1 MKINLLS
8 PKIYNRISAGEVV
21 EKPASIVKELVENS
35 LDAGATKIKVE
46 IYDGGIREITVT
58 DNGCGIEKEDLPL
71 AFLPH
76 ATSKISDV
84 DDLDAIMTLGF
95 RGEALASICAVS
107 MVKLSTLS
115 KGAETGYLIEAN
127 GGDIGK
133 ISEVARVAGTTI
145 SVRNL
150 FYNTPVRAKFLR
162 KPKTEEGEITHLIEK
177 FMLARPDVSF
187 EYIVDDKQIYKTTSS
202 SLKDVIYLIYGREVY
217 DNLLTLNLK
226 MDDVEVS
233 GYISAPKLS
242 KPNRTAQ
249 TLFVNGRYIENYLVS
264 SSVQSVYESFLMK
277 GRFPVYV
284 LSIEVPPNSVDVN
297 VHPSKNEVK
306 FDNPNKIFGLVR
318 NAIENDNFDF
328 VLSTSGSTA
337 IPKCVKINID
347 KMFSNILFDNNLWKV
362 NKNSKFLNWL
372 PISHIYGLTSIV
384 FIPLYFGAT
393 SYLMRPHDYYND
405 CYLWI
410 KSISKYKITHTSIIN
425 FALNQLSLIDNIK
438 DNINLSSLQNLSI
451 GGESVKLNSVRTFYN
466 KYKKYNLNFN
476 VFSPSYGMSE
486 NSGLVSEYKSNF
498 GQPLSIKVDR
508 KLLIEGKMK
517 EDNEGI
523 EIVNLGQ
530 IDKNNVLI
538 SSKNGDYYNFDDEI
552 GEVVLNDKSLCLG
565 YLNNNQEFPKYF
577 HTGDLGFIHNDC
589 LYLCGRI
596 KDIIIIRGKNF
607 ASSLICDTISNILSK
622 ANVGINTFI
631 TLPNNDDS
639 IYFVQEVLKPLNTQ
653 ALKLE
658 IQEVIKSYTKY
669 DIPLENIILIK
680 SSDLPKLSSGKLDKI
695 TLTNLIIGSVL
706 K

>member
-1 MKINLLS
+1 MKNRFINALKKQLDNNPSHQFDIAFVELSKTGVHKSVTYGEFYKKVCIAGEQLIQNGYQNMTTILYMSNSIDSIINLFSCFYANIIPIIKSYNTDNIEIDKYVDEINVLLKNFNGIDYVFLDNILYQ
-8 PKIYNRISAGEVV
+8 KIKNKLNTVNVLNLNNVCQNDLVFEHN
-21 EKPASIVKELVENS
+21 VKES
-35 LDAGATKIKVE
+35 
-46 IYDGGIREITVT
+46 
-58 DNGCGIEKEDLPL
+58 
-71 AFLPH
+71 
-76 ATSKISDV
+76 
-84 DDLDAIMTLGF
+84 
-95 RGEALASICAVS
+95 
-107 MVKLSTLS
+107 
-115 KGAETGYLIEAN
+115 
-127 GGDIGK
+127 
-133 ISEVARVAGTTI
+133 
-145 SVRNL
+145 
-150 FYNTPVRAKFLR
+150 
-162 KPKTEEGEITHLIEK
+162 
-177 FMLARPDVSF
+177 
-187 EYIVDDKQIYKTTSS
+187 
-202 SLKDVIYLIYGREVY
+202 
-217 DNLLTLNLK
+217 
-226 MDDVEVS
+226 
-233 GYISAPKLS
+233 
-242 KPNRTAQ
+242 
-249 TLFVNGRYIENYLVS
+249 
-264 SSVQSVYESFLMK
+264 
-277 GRFPVYV
+277 
-284 LSIEVPPNSVDVN
+284 
-297 VHPSKNEVK
+297 
-306 FDNPNKIFGLVR
+306 
-318 NAIENDNFDF
+318 NFDF

-337 IPKCVKINID
+337 IPKCVKISIN
-347 KMFSNILFDNNLWKV
+347 KLFSNVLFDNNLWEV
-362 NKNSKFLNWL
+362 DKNSKFLNWL

-653 ALKLE
+653 KLKLE
-658 IQEVIKSYTKY
+658 IQKVIKSYTKY

>member
-1 MKINLLS
+1 MKNKFINVLKKQLDDNVSHQFDIAFVELSKTDVHKSITYGEFYKKVCKLGEQLIQNGYQNMKVILYMSNNIDSIINLFSCFYANIMPIIKSYNTGNIEIDKYVDEINVLLNNFNKINYVFLDNIL
-8 PKIYNRISAGEVV
+8 Y
-21 EKPASIVKELVENS
+21 EKVKNKLN
-35 LDAGATKIKVE
+35 I
-46 IYDGGIREITVT
+46 
-58 DNGCGIEKEDLPL
+58 DNVINLNNICPNDLI
-71 AFLPH
+71 F
-76 ATSKISDV
+76 
-84 DDLDAIMTLGF
+84 
-95 RGEALASICAVS
+95 ECN
-107 MVKLSTLS
+107 VK
-115 KGAETGYLIEAN
+115 
-127 GGDIGK
+127 
-133 ISEVARVAGTTI
+133 
-145 SVRNL
+145 
-150 FYNTPVRAKFLR
+150 
-162 KPKTEEGEITHLIEK
+162 
-177 FMLARPDVSF
+177 
-187 EYIVDDKQIYKTTSS
+187 
-202 SLKDVIYLIYGREVY
+202 
-217 DNLLTLNLK
+217 
-226 MDDVEVS
+226 
-233 GYISAPKLS
+233 
-242 KPNRTAQ
+242 
-249 TLFVNGRYIENYLVS
+249 
-264 SSVQSVYESFLMK
+264 
-277 GRFPVYV
+277 
-284 LSIEVPPNSVDVN
+284 
-297 VHPSKNEVK
+297 
-306 FDNPNKIFGLVR
+306 
-318 NAIENDNFDF
+318 NDNFDF

-393 SYLMRPHDYYND
+393 SYLMKPHDYYDN

-410 KSISKYKITHTSIIN
+410 ESISKYRITHTSIIN
-425 FALNQLSLIDNIK
+425 FALNQLSLIDNID
-438 DNINLSSLQNLSI
+438 DNIDLSSLQNLSI

-466 KYKKYNLNFN
+466 KYKKYNLKFN

-486 NSGLVSEYKSNF
+486 NSGLVSEYKSDF

-517 EDNEGI
+517 EDKDGI

-530 IDKNNVLI
+530 IDKSNVLI
-538 SSKNGDYYNFDDEI
+538 SSKNGDYYNNDDEI
-552 GEVVLNDKSLCLG
+552 GEVVLNDKSLCSG

-596 KDIIIIRGKNF
+596 KDVIVIRGKNF
-607 ASSLICDTISNILSK
+607 ASSLICDTISNTLSK
-622 ANVGINTFI
+622 SNVGINTFI
-631 TLPNNDDS
+631 TLPDNDDS

-695 TLTNLIIGSVL
+695 TLTNLIMGGVL

>member
-1 MKINLLS
+1 MKNRFINALKKQLDNNPSHQFDIAFVELSKTDVHKSVTYGEFYKKVCIAGEQLIQNGYQNMTTILYMSNSIDSIINLFSCFYANIIPIIKSYNTDNIEIDKYVDEINVLLKNFNGIDYVFLDNILYQ
-8 PKIYNRISAGEVV
+8 KIKNKLNTVNVLNLNNVCQNDLVFEHN
-21 EKPASIVKELVENS
+21 VKES
-35 LDAGATKIKVE
+35 
-46 IYDGGIREITVT
+46 
-58 DNGCGIEKEDLPL
+58 
-71 AFLPH
+71 
-76 ATSKISDV
+76 
-84 DDLDAIMTLGF
+84 
-95 RGEALASICAVS
+95 
-107 MVKLSTLS
+107 
-115 KGAETGYLIEAN
+115 
-127 GGDIGK
+127 
-133 ISEVARVAGTTI
+133 
-145 SVRNL
+145 
-150 FYNTPVRAKFLR
+150 
-162 KPKTEEGEITHLIEK
+162 
-177 FMLARPDVSF
+177 
-187 EYIVDDKQIYKTTSS
+187 
-202 SLKDVIYLIYGREVY
+202 
-217 DNLLTLNLK
+217 
-226 MDDVEVS
+226 
-233 GYISAPKLS
+233 
-242 KPNRTAQ
+242 
-249 TLFVNGRYIENYLVS
+249 
-264 SSVQSVYESFLMK
+264 
-277 GRFPVYV
+277 
-284 LSIEVPPNSVDVN
+284 
-297 VHPSKNEVK
+297 
-306 FDNPNKIFGLVR
+306 
-318 NAIENDNFDF
+318 NFDF

-337 IPKCVKINID
+337 IPKCVKISIN
-347 KMFSNILFDNNLWKV
+347 KLFSNVLFDNNLWEV
-362 NKNSKFLNWL
+362 DKNSKFLNWL

-393 SYLMRPHDYYND
+393 SYLMRPYDYYND

-653 ALKLE
+653 KLKLE
-658 IQEVIKSYTKY
+658 IQKVIKSYTKY

>member
-1 MKINLLS
+1 MKNRFINALKKQLDNNPSHQFDIAFVELSKTDVHKSVTYGEFYKKVCIAGEQLIQNGYQNMTTILYMSNSIDSIINLFSCFYANIIPIIKSYNTDNIEIDKYVDEINVLLKNFNGIDYVFLDNILYQ
-8 PKIYNRISAGEVV
+8 KIKNKLNTVNVLNLNNVCQNDLFFEHN
-21 EKPASIVKELVENS
+21 VKES
-35 LDAGATKIKVE
+35 
-46 IYDGGIREITVT
+46 
-58 DNGCGIEKEDLPL
+58 
-71 AFLPH
+71 
-76 ATSKISDV
+76 
-84 DDLDAIMTLGF
+84 
-95 RGEALASICAVS
+95 
-107 MVKLSTLS
+107 
-115 KGAETGYLIEAN
+115 
-127 GGDIGK
+127 
-133 ISEVARVAGTTI
+133 
-145 SVRNL
+145 
-150 FYNTPVRAKFLR
+150 
-162 KPKTEEGEITHLIEK
+162 
-177 FMLARPDVSF
+177 
-187 EYIVDDKQIYKTTSS
+187 
-202 SLKDVIYLIYGREVY
+202 
-217 DNLLTLNLK
+217 
-226 MDDVEVS
+226 
-233 GYISAPKLS
+233 
-242 KPNRTAQ
+242 
-249 TLFVNGRYIENYLVS
+249 
-264 SSVQSVYESFLMK
+264 
-277 GRFPVYV
+277 
-284 LSIEVPPNSVDVN
+284 
-297 VHPSKNEVK
+297 
-306 FDNPNKIFGLVR
+306 
-318 NAIENDNFDF
+318 NFDF

-337 IPKCVKINID
+337 IPKCVKISIN
-347 KMFSNILFDNNLWKV
+347 KLFSNVLFDNNLWEV
-362 NKNSKFLNWL
+362 DKNSKFLNWL

-653 ALKLE
+653 KLKLE
-658 IQEVIKSYTKY
+658 IQKVIKSYTKY